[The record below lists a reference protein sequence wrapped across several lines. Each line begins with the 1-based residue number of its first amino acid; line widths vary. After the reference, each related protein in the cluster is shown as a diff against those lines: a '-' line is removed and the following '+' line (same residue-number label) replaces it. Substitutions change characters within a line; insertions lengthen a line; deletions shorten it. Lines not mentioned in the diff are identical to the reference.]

1 MDCRVQVVARGCYA
15 PLTVRNAPLPG
26 PDYKPGMPPDPTT
39 RPSRPAPVVLRLL
52 SVPVVAVV
60 LLGGGWVAGA
70 QLTNNFTASMV
81 LTAAWVGLVGLACL
95 ALFLRRREMWPAL
108 AAFAVTAT
116 AAGAYLGAETLID
129 DRVDEDVVTA
139 QAPTGAEGAR
149 EERSPRR
156 PAPEANVLLSRGRFG
171 SLEHETTGVAQV
183 IELPR
188 GRRVLTL
195 TRFET
200 DNGPDL
206 RVYLSTADANQD
218 SAGEDF
224 VDLGG
229 LKGNV
234 GNQQYEIPSGTAL
247 ERLTK
252 VVVWC
257 RAFSVG
263 FGAATL
269 QGV

>member
-1 MDCRVQVVARGCYA
+1 MSPGGTAVQH
-15 PLTVRNAPLPG
+15 
-26 PDYKPGMPPDPTT
+26 
-39 RPSRPAPVVLRLL
+39 RPSPALVRLL
-52 SVPVVAVV
+52 SVPIVVV
-60 LLGGGWVAGA
+60 LLLAGGWVTGG
-70 QLTNNFTASMV
+70 LITNDFTVSMV

-95 ALFLRRREMWPAL
+95 ALVLSRREMWPAL

-116 AAGAYLGAETLID
+116 VAGVYLGAETFID
-129 DRVDEDVVTA
+129 DKVDEDVVTA
-139 QAPTGAEGAR
+139 QAPAR
-149 EERSPRR
+149 EQSAREAPAR
-156 PAPEANVLLSRGRFG
+156 PANVLLGRGRFE

-183 IELPR
+183 IGLR
-188 GRRVLTL
+188 GRRRFLTL

-206 RVYLSTADANQD
+206 RVYLTTADANQD
-218 SAGEDF
+218 SPGEGF

-234 GNQQYEIPSGTAL
+234 GNQQYEIPRSAEL

-263 FGAATL
+263 FGAARL
-269 QGV
+269 RDA

>member
-1 MDCRVQVVARGCYA
+1 MSSRLTAPTRPRA
-15 PLTVRNAPLPG
+15 PLLV
-26 PDYKPGMPPDPTT
+26 
-39 RPSRPAPVVLRLL
+39 RLL
-52 SVPVVAVV
+52 SVPVVASI
-60 LLGGGWVAGA
+60 LLGGGWVTGG
-70 QLTNNFTASMV
+70 LITNDFTASML
-81 LTAAWVGLVGLACL
+81 LTAVWVGLVGLACL

-108 AAFAVTAT
+108 AAFAVTAAVT
-116 AAGAYLGAETLID
+116 GIYLGAETFID
-129 DRVDEDVVTA
+129 DKVDEDVVTA
-139 QAPTGAEGAR
+139 QGPGAVRGAEGAR
-149 EERSPRR
+149 DQGSRQRPVR
-156 PAPEANVLLSRGRFG
+156 PANILLSRGRFE

-183 IELPR
+183 IEVPG
-188 GRRVLTL
+188 GRRMVTL

-218 SAGEDF
+218 SAGEDY

-234 GNQQYEIPSGTAL
+234 GDQQYEIPGGADL
-247 ERLTK
+247 QRLTK

-263 FGAATL
+263 FGAASL
-269 QGV
+269 REA

>member
-1 MDCRVQVVARGCYA
+1 MSSRLTRSSRPVA
-15 PLTVRNAPLPG
+15 PLSV
-26 PDYKPGMPPDPTT
+26 
-39 RPSRPAPVVLRLL
+39 RLL

-70 QLTNNFTASMV
+70 LISNDFTVSMV
-81 LTAAWVGLVGLACL
+81 LTAVWVGLVGFACL

-108 AAFAVTAT
+108 ATFAIT
-116 AAGAYLGAETLID
+116 AAVAGTYLGAETLID
-129 DRVDEDVVTA
+129 DKVDEEVVTA
-139 QAPTGAEGAR
+139 RSPSGTAPGAEDTRGRRSGRPAR
-149 EERSPRR
+149 EG
-156 PAPEANVLLSRGRFG
+156 NVLLSRGRFE
-171 SLEHETTGVAQV
+171 SLEHETTGVAQA
-183 IELPR
+183 IELPG
-188 GRRVLTL
+188 GRRFLTL

-218 SAGEDF
+218 SAGGEF

-234 GNQQYEIPSGTAL
+234 GDQQYEIPRGVDL

-263 FGAATL
+263 FGAAAL
-269 QGV
+269 QRA

>member
-1 MDCRVQVVARGCYA
+1 MS
-15 PLTVRNAPLPG
+15 TVCGRI
-26 PDYKPGMPPDPTT
+26 DP
-39 RPSRPAPVVLRLL
+39 RPSSPESPADVPSPVPQLAPAGAGSVRVL
-52 SVPVVAVV
+52 SVPVVALV

-70 QLTNNFTASMV
+70 LISNDFTVSMA

-108 AAFAVTAT
+108 AAFAVTA
-116 AAGAYLGAETLID
+116 ALAGAYLGAETLID
-129 DRVDEDVVTA
+129 DKVDEDVVTA
-139 QAPTGAEGAR
+139 RAPTGAEPGADR
-149 EERSPRR
+149 ADDERSGRR
-156 PAPEANVLLSRGRFG
+156 PAREGNVLLGRGRFE
-171 SLEHETTGVAQV
+171 SLEHQTTGVAQA
-183 IELPR
+183 IALAT
-188 GRRVLTL
+188 GRRFLTL

-218 SAGEDF
+218 SAGDDF

-234 GNQQYEIPSGTAL
+234 GDQQYEIPRGADL

-263 FGAATL
+263 FGAAQL
-269 QGV
+269 RRA

>member
-1 MDCRVQVVARGCYA
+1 VSSITHRPTPVW
-15 PLTVRNAPLPG
+15 VRA
-26 PDYKPGMPPDPTT
+26 
-39 RPSRPAPVVLRLL
+39 L
-52 SVPVVAVV
+52 SVPAVALV

-70 QLTNNFTASMV
+70 LITNDFTVSMLLTT
-81 LTAAWVGLVGLACL
+81 AWVGLVGLACL

-108 AAFAVTAT
+108 AAFAVTAGV
-116 AAGAYLGAETLID
+116 AGVYLGAETLID
-129 DRVDEDVVTA
+129 DRVDEQVVTA
-139 QAPTGAEGAR
+139 RAPMGG
-149 EERSPRR
+149 ERRADAPRR
-156 PAPEANVLLSRGRFG
+156 PTNVLLGRGRFG
-171 SLEHETTGVAQV
+171 SLEHQTTGIAQV
-183 IELPR
+183 IELPSD
-188 GRRVLTL
+188 RRFLTL

-206 RVYLSTADANQD
+206 RVYLSTSDANQD

-234 GNQQYEIPSGTAL
+234 GNQQYEIPRGTDL

-263 FGAATL
+263 FGAAPL
-269 QGV
+269 REA

>member
-1 MDCRVQVVARGCYA
+1 MRR
-15 PLTVRNAPLPG
+15 PRS
-26 PDYKPGMPPDPTT
+26 PDPSTGP
-39 RPSRPAPVVLRLL
+39 RRPAPVPVRLL
-52 SVPVVAVV
+52 SVPVVALI
-60 LLGGGWVAGA
+60 LLGGGWAAGA
-70 QLTNNFTASMV
+70 QITNNFRASMV

-108 AAFAVTAT
+108 AAFAVTA
-116 AAGAYLGAETLID
+116 AVAGTYLGAETLID
-129 DRVDEDVVTA
+129 DRVDEVVVTA
-139 QAPTGAEGAR
+139 QARAGGERGAETAR
-149 EERSPRR
+149 EQRSEQR
-156 PAPEANVLLSRGRFG
+156 PARPANVLLSRGRFG
-171 SLEHETTGVAQV
+171 SLEHETTGIAQV
-183 IELPR
+183 IELR
-188 GRRVLTL
+188 GGRRVLTL

-218 SAGEDF
+218 SAGDDF

-234 GNQQYEIPSGTAL
+234 GDQQYEIPRGTAL
-247 ERLTK
+247 DQLTK

-263 FGAATL
+263 FGAAPL
-269 QGV
+269 RSV